1 VSVLVEPSLF
11 DRDAGLV
18 LHARAGVVLTLNFV
32 DAAGAARD
40 VSART
45 LYFEI
50 DGVARVAAANGATTA
65 QKTVTLT
72 RTQVQAIGVGGRKN
86 FVLIDETSTP
96 QELAWSGFVRVIGFS
111 AQPS

>member
-1 VSVLVEPSLF
+1 VSVTIEPSVF

-18 LHARAGVVLTLNFV
+18 LHGRAGAVITLDFV
-32 DAAGAARD
+32 DDAGDARD

-45 LYFEI
+45 MYFEI
-50 DGVARVAAANGATTA
+50 DDVARVLAAAGDDVS

-72 RTQVQAIGVGGRKN
+72 RTQVQAIGVGGRKA
-86 FVLIDETSTP
+86 FVLIDETASP
-96 QELAWSGFVRVIGFS
+96 QELVWQGYVRVTGFT